1 MIQKEKNSQVMLKE
15 LNYSKWCNRWSKE
28 KKHCCLVVVELQL
41 IEYLGLKAPA
51 KPASK
56 NVCELNE
63 RPSKPQKK
71 SSRNRKPVLSP
82 YCKYGASLEE
92 MLHDRLVCGVNH

>member
-28 KKHCCLVVVELQL
+28 KKHCCLVVAELQL

-63 RPSKPQKK
+63 RPSKPENPLEIENQ
-71 SSRNRKPVLSP
+71 
-82 YCKYGASLEE
+82 YCHSIASMELLWKCF
-92 MLHDRLVCGVNH
+92 MTD